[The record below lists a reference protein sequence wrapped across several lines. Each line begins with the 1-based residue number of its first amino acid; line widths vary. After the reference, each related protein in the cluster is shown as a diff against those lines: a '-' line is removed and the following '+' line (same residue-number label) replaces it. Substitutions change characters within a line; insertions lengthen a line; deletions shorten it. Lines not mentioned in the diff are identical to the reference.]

1 MITVDN
7 IDNNRE
13 PTYIR
18 VIFSAM
24 ARGEKKTGLIA
35 VRLEAEI
42 MTAIEAEADRED
54 RPTAAMARILIRE
67 ALTARKVKEEGAREK
82 KG

>member
-1 MITVDN
+1 
-7 IDNNRE
+7 
-13 PTYIR
+13 
-18 VIFSAM
+18 M

>member
-1 MITVDN
+1 
-7 IDNNRE
+7 
-13 PTYIR
+13 
-18 VIFSAM
+18 M

-35 VRLEAEI
+35 VRLEPEI

-67 ALTARKVKEEGAREK
+67 ALAVRKKTTRKPLKTES
-82 KG
+82 

>member
-1 MITVDN
+1 
-7 IDNNRE
+7 
-13 PTYIR
+13 
-18 VIFSAM
+18 M

-35 VRLEAEI
+35 VRLEAEV

-67 ALTARKVKEEGAREK
+67 ALAARKAREEGKGQK
-82 KG
+82 KR

>member
-1 MITVDN
+1 
-7 IDNNRE
+7 
-13 PTYIR
+13 
-18 VIFSAM
+18 M

-42 MTAIEAEADRED
+42 MAAIEAEADRED

-67 ALTARKVKEEGAREK
+67 ALTARGQMTEK
-82 KG
+82 GGTRKKSI

>member
-1 MITVDN
+1 M
-7 IDNNRE
+7 
-13 PTYIR
+13 P
-18 VIFSAM
+18 
-24 ARGEKKTGLIA
+24 RGERKTGLIA

-67 ALTARKVKEEGAREK
+67 ALVAREK
-82 KG
+82 LEKKGSKKKET

>member
-1 MITVDN
+1 MYSCYLFV
-7 IDNNRE
+7 
-13 PTYIR
+13 
-18 VIFSAM
+18 M

-35 VRLEAEI
+35 VRLEAEV

-67 ALTARKVKEEGAREK
+67 ALAARKARKEGKGMK
-82 KG
+82 KR